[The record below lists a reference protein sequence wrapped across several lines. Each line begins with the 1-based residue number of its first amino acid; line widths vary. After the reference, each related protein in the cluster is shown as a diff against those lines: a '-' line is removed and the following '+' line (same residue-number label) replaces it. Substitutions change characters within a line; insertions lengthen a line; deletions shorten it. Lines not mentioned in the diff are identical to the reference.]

1 MHKSRNLCFG
11 TCLTTLFL
19 LTHCGGDNRPMTSS
33 QGGSGNGGTISQG
46 GTNTPGGGSG
56 GSGGSNAG
64 GTSAGGSGGS
74 GGSKA
79 TGGTTTAGGSG
90 GTSAGGSGGSG
101 GSKATGGTTTAGGA
115 GGTSAGGSS
124 GAGGTT
130 PNGGT
135 TSSGGAAGGGAGGST
150 PTGGTVSTG
159 GTSGPRTDCL
169 GKALAKPGDSSTD
182 SKAYL
187 NLGDMR
193 LINNRWGAD
202 ARNCGSAS
210 YKIFVGSDNIVGYD
224 FNRPTCGG
232 EKGYPDYPEVEF
244 GVAPFGANS
253 ADLTSPACSST
264 TLLPIQLKSLTSASL
279 NMDGFNSTYQKPNY
293 YDTNFEF
300 WISKQNPLTAADPG
314 VYAEI
319 IVFLSWNSTRMSSPA
334 GWACDKSGTVTAG
347 GNSFTLCHQ
356 SDSWSNGR
364 WRFFNFNLNGGPKD
378 SFSGSSDIKAILD
391 YVRSKYSGFT
401 DDMWLTRIE
410 MGTEVDDNTQ
420 GTAKINNLTFEI
432 NGTKKSIELAK

>member
-1 MHKSRNLCFG
+1 MYKSRTLCFG
-11 TCLTTLFL
+11 TCLATLFL
-19 LTHCGGDNRPMTSS
+19 LTHCASDNRPMTSS
-33 QGGSGNGGTISQG
+33 QGGSGNGGTSAQG
-46 GTNTPGGGSG
+46 GTTSAGGSG
-56 GSGGSNAG
+56 GAASAG
-64 GTSAGGSGGS
+64 GTTSAGGSGGS
-74 GGSKA
+74 GGSTA
-79 TGGTTTAGGSG
+79 TGGTTTAGGAG
-90 GTSAGGSGGSG
+90 GTSAGGSGGA
-101 GSKATGGTTTAGGA
+101 KATGGTTTAGGA
-115 GGTSAGGSS
+115 GGTSAGG
-124 GAGGTT
+124 AGGTT
-130 PNGGT
+130 PNGG
-135 TSSGGAAGGGAGGST
+135 SSAGGVAGGGAGGTT

-202 ARNCGSAS
+202 ARNCGGAS
-210 YKIFVGSDNIVGYD
+210 YKIFVGTDNVVGYD

-253 ADLTSPACSST
+253 PDLTSPACSST
-264 TLLPIQLKSLTSASL
+264 TLLPIQLKNLTSASL
-279 NMDGFNSTYQKPNY
+279 NMDGFNSTYQKPSY

-300 WISKQNPLTAADPG
+300 WISKQNPLTASDPG

-319 IVFLSWNSTRMSSPA
+319 IVFLSWNGSRMSSSG
-334 GWACDKSGTVTAG
+334 GWPCDKSGSVTAG

-356 SDSWSNGR
+356 SDSWSNNR

-378 SFSGSSDIKAILD
+378 GFSGNSDIKAILD